1 MLLVQVEEALGYTA
15 SVKIVVL
22 ERRVGTFVL
31 GFDLFVWLGLLWLVL
46 YKFLSLA
53 LGFVLYSLFIFVQY
67 LFFQHLPH

>member
-31 GFDLFVWLGLLWLVL
+31 EFDLF
-46 YKFLSLA
+46 
-53 LGFVLYSLFIFVQY
+53 I
-67 LFFQHLPH
+67 